1 MTAGFFQLFLSL
13 MPNMP
18 SVCSVKW
25 HSSTEMMRIMS
36 VILMVFIAAPLSHSD
51 PLPDCALNVS
61 ISVDGHDG
69 PKCLNGTIPCKTL
82 GHAFNCTIKDSTT
95 FTIGPGS
102 FTLSTSLGS
111 IYNTSFAHINDMTI
125 AGAGPTES
133 IINCN
138 SSITGNSRGFGFAFV
153 NMTNVKI
160 FNLSFVRCG
169 EMRPSTSIAKPAD
182 TSHAQF
188 FVGVY
193 IWRCTNVTMD
203 HIHINNTEGVG
214 LVVYETGG
222 RVSVSHSVFYNNA
235 IPLHALSDP
244 QLANGGGGVNVEFPY
259 CPPGRFDGPCNQ
271 TIISNS
277 EYHFKHCVFLNNT
290 AYGYYQKESSKISQ
304 TDNDHQLFGRGGGLC
319 IFFSGYAGNVDSNII
334 ILENSTFEGNE
345 AAYGGGLYVDFT
357 DETGGTVTINKNSY
371 FIQNSCSQLS
381 ADLLLGGGGGV
392 RFAVTSLNGYAAGLL
407 DLSDTHFVQNKAY
420 LGGGLLT
427 IFNLFNPKIASAI
440 LLTNSTWEGN
450 TAHLGSAVCLYTT
463 APQAVIAEVSGC
475 FFKDQSIVKYEPQL
489 NTHTEGYGTVYVF
502 NTNVAWQGE
511 NRFLSN
517 VGSGLVVVGGL
528 MAFSD
533 QIVFDSN
540 VAANGGGIAI
550 YAHGILE
557 LSDNSL
563 VHFINNSATA
573 GGAIYV
579 QSSGGWEQECFVQ
592 FESNKPPS
600 TWSKQNLSIY
610 FCDNS
615 AVVGGSDIYSSSVVP
630 CLWYDNETNLSD
642 PRFVF
647 KPPYWSAFE
656 YCNNSQSDNSV
667 STGTTRFAPHGNQTQ
682 VDIIGIPG
690 QFYNLLNYFTP
701 EDDMDVNVSSVFSV
715 RPSINNANASIM
727 VLPGSTYTSG
737 LVRFSKKSGSA
748 SSKDVMEVRTLT
760 EPIIIIRINVS
771 LLECPPGSHF
781 SDSECVCSSTVQ
793 KGYLPGLNCSGGG
806 DVNITVALSPDY
818 WFGYIN
824 YPNDN
829 QHPASGPCPPK
840 YCSGLGNINISDLY
854 VHNKSF
860 CPPGSSGVLC
870 SECSCGVH
878 VLSETLHC
886 CNQTECGSLST
897 VGAWFLWVSIELGFT
912 TLIVCF
918 ILIFDVKILGG
929 ELCSFVFFCQIL
941 HSLNLL
947 YCADCYHWPNVLGVF
962 KTLYGLWNLRFFSGL
977 PVNIC
982 IKDWNAIELLA
993 LEYIFAFYPFL
1004 LILLIGLV
1012 FYFQEQGWCCSC
1024 SYRLFISANRGLY
1037 RFRRFLASRTS
1048 LIHGIATCLVL
1059 TYGKL
1064 AYISLSI
1071 LTPITLSVP
1080 VGSNHTTTP
1089 GPLLSLYRAYYHGD
1103 WVYFGGQY
1111 HVYFGLLA
1119 IAVVIVFIILPP
1131 LFLMSYPVLPR
1142 VVGKCS
1148 HKVGTRLNNLYRRR
1162 TVFYLLDIFQAHYH
1176 KEFLFFACVWF
1187 VYRLVL
1193 YINDA
1198 FNEDVSLTLT
1208 IQVLCGAVFLLF
1220 HSILQP
1226 YKRRVYN
1233 IIDSLFFVNIIA
1245 ISTVLLCSQST
1256 VIPKDILEVLL
1267 YILLVLPYLYFLL
1280 FVGYKVIRQVFTWCR
1295 LCRGGDG
1302 EQARLNREEG
1312 NREDYES
1319 IRGSHG
1325 DGENE
1330 WVREELIYDD
1340 YDDDIESH
1348 METSGQKTG
1357 SLDGGDKKVLEM
1369 SVTAKSTN

>member
-1 MTAGFFQLFLSL
+1 MTAGSFQPFLSL

-18 SVCSVKW
+18 SVRRVKW
-25 HSSTEMMRIMS
+25 HSSTEMMWIMS
-36 VILMVFIAAPLSHSD
+36 VVLVVLIAAPLSHSD
-51 PLPDCALNVS
+51 PLPDCALNIS
-61 ISVDGHDG
+61 ISVDGHNG
-69 PKCLNGTIPCKTL
+69 PECLDGTIPCRTL
-82 GHAFNCTIKDSTT
+82 DYAFSKCTIKNSTT

-102 FTLSTSLGS
+102 FTLSTNLGS

-125 AGAGPTES
+125 AGVGPSES

-160 FNLSFVRCG
+160 SNLSFVRCG
-169 EMRPSTSIAKPAD
+169 EMRPSTSIAKPLD
-182 TSHAQF
+182 TSYAQF
-188 FVGVY
+188 FVAVY

-203 HIHINNTEGVG
+203 HIHINDTEGIG
-214 LVVYETGG
+214 LVMYETGG

-235 IPLHALSDP
+235 IPLHARSDP

-259 CPPGRFDGPCNQ
+259 CPPGHFDSSCDPKILN
-271 TIISNS
+271 IS
-277 EYHFKHCVFLNNT
+277 EYHFNHCVFLNNT

-304 TDNDHQLFGRGGGLC
+304 TVNDHQSFGRGGGLS
-319 IFFSGYAGNVDSNII
+319 IFFSGFTADVDVNI
-334 ILENSTFEGNE
+334 ENSTFEGNE
-345 AAYGGGLYVDFT
+345 AAYGGGLNVDFI
-357 DETGGTVTINKNSY
+357 DGPYSSVVTISNNSY

-381 ADLLLGGGGGV
+381 KDLLFGGGGGV
-392 RFAVTSLNGYAAGLL
+392 RVAVISLDGSVAAADQINLC
-407 DLSDTHFVQNKAY
+407 DTHFVQNKAY
-420 LGGGLLT
+420 LGGGLLSNYVSV
-427 IFNLFNPKIASAI
+427 IQLID
-440 LLTNSTWEGN
+440 STWEGN
-450 TAHLGSAVCLYTT
+450 TAHLGSAVCLHTDVQQVVG
-463 APQAVIAEVSGC
+463 AFIQGC
-475 FFKDQSIVKYEPQL
+475 CFKDQSIEYEPQL

-502 NTNVAWQGE
+502 NTNVLWVGKNQ
-511 NRFLSN
+511 FLNN
-517 VGSGLVVVGGL
+517 VGSGLVVVGGV
-528 MAFSD
+528 MTFDEHST
-533 QIVFDSN
+533 IVFDSN

-550 YAHGILE
+550 YANGILE
-557 LSDNSL
+557 PGAYSS

-573 GGAIYV
+573 GGGIYV

-592 FESNKPPS
+592 LQSDASPS
-600 TWSKQNLSIY
+600 TWSYNNINIY

-615 AVVGGSDIYSSSVVP
+615 AVVGGSDIYLSSVVP
-630 CLWYDNETNLSD
+630 CLWYDDTEKNLSN

-656 YCNNSQSDNSV
+656 YCNNNQSDNSI
-667 STGTTRFAPHGNQTQ
+667 STGTTRFVPPGNQTQ
-682 VDIIGIPG
+682 VDISAIPG

-701 EDDMDVNVSSVFSV
+701 EDDMDVDVSSAFSV
-715 RPSINNANASIM
+715 RPSINNVDASVM

-737 LVRFSKKSGSA
+737 PVRFSKKSGSA

-760 EPIIIIRINVS
+760 EPIVIIRVNVS

-781 SDSECVCSSTVQ
+781 SDDSECMCSSTGQ
-793 KGYLPGLNCSGGG
+793 KGYLPGLDCSGGG
-806 DVNITVALSPDY
+806 DVNITVALRPDY

-829 QHPASGPCPPK
+829 HHPASGPCPSK
-840 YCSGLGNINISDLY
+840 YCSGFSSINISDLY

-870 SECSCGVH
+870 GNCSCGVH

-886 CNQTECGSLST
+886 CSQGECGSLST

-912 TLIVCF
+912 TLIVGF
-918 ILIFDVKILGG
+918 ILIFDVRILSG

-947 YCADCYHWPNVLGVF
+947 YCTDCYHWPDVLSVF

-1024 SYRLFISANRGLY
+1024 GHRLFISANRGLY
-1037 RFRRFLASRTS
+1037 KFRRFLASRTS

-1080 VGSNHTTTP
+1080 DSSNHTIT
-1089 GPLLSLYRAYYHGD
+1089 PLLSLHRAYYHGD
-1103 WVYFGGQY
+1103 WVYFGDQY

-1119 IAVVIVFIILPP
+1119 IAVVIVFVILPP

-1142 VVGKCS
+1142 VVSKCS
-1148 HKVGTRLNNLYRRR
+1148 NKVGTRLNNLYRRR

-1176 KEFLFFACVWF
+1176 KELLFFAGVWF

-1198 FNEDVSLTLT
+1198 FNPDVSSTLT
-1208 IQVLCGAVFLLF
+1208 IQVLCGVVFHLF

-1226 YKRRVYN
+1226 YKRRLYN

-1245 ISTVLLCSQST
+1245 ISTVLLYSQST
-1256 VIPKDILEVLL
+1256 VIPKEILEAIL
-1267 YILLVLPYLYFLL
+1267 YILLSLPYLYFLV
-1280 FVGYKVIRQVFTWCR
+1280 FIGYKVVRQVFTWCGV
-1295 LCRGGDG
+1295 CRGGDG

-1319 IRGSHG
+1319 IQGSHG

-1340 YDDDIESH
+1340 YDDDIESQ

-1357 SLDGGDKKVLEM
+1357 SLDVRDEVIEM
-1369 SVTAKSTN
+1369 SLTAKSTN

>member
-1 MTAGFFQLFLSL
+1 MA
-13 MPNMP
+13 
-18 SVCSVKW
+18 SVRCVKW
-25 HSSTEMMRIMS
+25 HSSTEMMQIMS
-36 VILMVFIAAPLSHSD
+36 VVLMVLIAAPLSHSD
-51 PLPDCALNVS
+51 PLPDCASNVS

-69 PKCLNGTIPCKTL
+69 HKCLNGIIPCKTL
-82 GHAFNCTIKDSTT
+82 DYAFSNCTIKDSTT

-160 FNLSFVRCG
+160 SNLSFVRCG
-169 EMRPSTSIAKPAD
+169 EMRPSTSIAKPSD
-182 TSHAQF
+182 TSYAHF

-193 IWRCTNVTMD
+193 IWRCTNVAMD
-203 HIHINNTEGVG
+203 HIHINDTEGVG
-214 LVVYETGG
+214 LVIYETGG
-222 RVSVSHSVFYNNA
+222 RVSVSHSVFYNNT
-235 IPLHALSDP
+235 IPVHARSDP

-259 CPPGRFDGPCNQ
+259 CPPGRFDVPCNQ

-277 EYHFKHCVFLNNT
+277 EYHFKQCVFLNNT

-304 TDNDHQLFGRGGGLC
+304 TNNDHQSFGRGGGLC
-319 IFFSGYAGNVDSNII
+319 IFFSVYSELYSWT
-334 ILENSTFEGNE
+334 ILINNSTFKGNE
-345 AAYGGGLYVDFT
+345 AAYGGGLYVEFSVDT
-357 DETGGTVTINKNSY
+357 SSQLTVNNSY
-371 FIQNSCSQLS
+371 FIANSCSYNLS
-381 ADLLLGGGGGV
+381 KDSLGGGGGARV
-392 RFAVTSLNGYAAGLL
+392 ALSKSTNIRGSEFAFYHTFFL
-407 DLSDTHFVQNKAY
+407 QNKAIV
-420 LGGGLLT
+420 GGGLLV
-427 IFNLFNPKIASAI
+427 IASVF
-440 LLTNSTWEGN
+440 LNVRLSNTFWEGN
-450 TAHLGSAVCLYTT
+450 IAHYGSAVCLYGIGGDR
-463 APQAVIAEVSGC
+463 AVLLITDCC
-475 FFKDQSIVKYEPQL
+475 FRYQTIEYEHQS
-489 NTHTEGYGTVYVF
+489 NTHTEGYGTVYSYNSEVRLLGK
-502 NTNVAWQGE
+502 NT
-511 NRFLSN
+511 FSSN
-517 VGSGLVVVGGL
+517 IGSGLVIVGSEAGFYGL
-528 MAFSD
+528 TLFH
-533 QIVFDSN
+533 SN
-540 VAANGGGIAI
+540 IATNGGGIAI
-550 YAHGILE
+550 YCNGYITLHF
-557 LSDNSL
+557 NSTIS
-563 VHFINNSATA
+563 FINNSATF
-573 GGAIYV
+573 GGGICV
-579 QSSGGWEQECFVQ
+579 LSTGGLVQECFVRYVLEP
-592 FESNKPPS
+592 FFWTRNVLPS
-600 TWSKQNLSIY
+600 QWKANIS
-610 FCDNS
+610 FCNNS
-615 AVVGGSDIYSSSVVP
+615 ALVGGSDIYLPSVIP
-630 CLWYDNETNLSD
+630 CLWYDDNETNLSN

-667 STGTTRFAPHGNQTQ
+667 STGTTKYVLPGNQTQ
-682 VDIIGIPG
+682 IDIIAIPG
-690 QFYNLLNYFTP
+690 QFYDLVHYFTP
-701 EDDMDVNVSSVFSV
+701 EDDVNTTINTPFSV

-737 LVRFSKKSGSA
+737 PVRFSKKSGST

-760 EPIIIIRINVS
+760 EPIVIIRINVS

-806 DVNITVALSPDY
+806 DVNITVALRPDY

-829 QHPASGPCPPK
+829 HHPASGPCPPN
-840 YCSGLGNINISDLY
+840 YCSSLSSIIISDLY
-854 VHNKSF
+854 DLNKSF

-870 SECSCGVH
+870 GKCSCGIH

-886 CNQTECGSLST
+886 CRQAECGSLST
-897 VGAWFLWVSIELGFT
+897 VGAWFLWVSIGLGFS

-918 ILIFDVKILGG
+918 ILIFDVKILSG

-947 YCADCYHWPNVLGVF
+947 YFADCYHWPKVLGVF

-977 PVNIC
+977 SVNIC

-1012 FYFQEQGWCCSC
+1012 FYFQEQGWCCLC
-1024 SYRLFISANRGLY
+1024 GHRLFISANRGLY
-1037 RFRRFLASRTS
+1037 KFRRFLASRTS

-1089 GPLLSLYRAYYHGD
+1089 LLSLYRAYYHGD

-1131 LFLMSYPVLPR
+1131 LFLMSYPVLPK
-1142 VVGKCS
+1142 VVSKCS
-1148 HKVGTRLNNLYRRR
+1148 NKVGSRLNNLYRRR

-1176 KEFLFFACVWF
+1176 KELMFFAGVWF

-1198 FNEDVSLTLT
+1198 FNEDVSLTLA
-1208 IQVLCGAVFLLF
+1208 IQVFCGAVFLLF
-1220 HSILQP
+1220 HSVLQP
-1226 YKRRVYN
+1226 YKRRRYN
-1233 IIDSLFFVNIIA
+1233 VIDSLFFVNIIA

-1256 VIPKDILEVLL
+1256 VIRKDILEVLL

-1280 FVGYKVIRQVFTWCR
+1280 FIGYKAVRQVFTWRR

-1312 NREDYES
+1312 NRQDYES

-1348 METSGQKTG
+1348 NMETSGQKTG
-1357 SLDGGDKKVLEM
+1357 SLDVRDEKVLEM

>member
-36 VILMVFIAAPLSHSD
+36 VILVVLIAAPLSHSD
-51 PLPDCALNVS
+51 PLPDCASNVS

-69 PKCLNGTIPCKTL
+69 HKCLNGIIPCKTL
-82 GHAFNCTIKDSTT
+82 DYAFSNCTIKDSTT

-125 AGAGPTES
+125 VGAGPTES

-169 EMRPSTSIAKPAD
+169 QMRPSTSIANPHDSSYA
-182 TSHAQF
+182 HF

-193 IWRCTNVTMD
+193 IWRCTNVAMD
-203 HIHINNTEGVG
+203 HIHINDTEGVG
-214 LVVYETGG
+214 LVMYETGG
-222 RVSVSHSVFYNNA
+222 RVSVSHSVFYNNT
-235 IPLHALSDP
+235 IPVHARSDP
-244 QLANGGGGVNVEFPY
+244 QLANGGGGVNVEFPF
-259 CPPGRFDGPCNQ
+259 CPPIRFDGPCNQ

-277 EYHFKHCVFLNNT
+277 EYNFKHCVFLNNT

-304 TDNDHQLFGRGGGLC
+304 TDSDHQSFGRGGGLC
-319 IFFSGYAGNVDSNII
+319 IFFSGYTANVDVNI
-334 ILENSTFEGNE
+334 ENSIFEGNE
-345 AAYGGGLYVDFT
+345 AAYGGGLNVEFT
-357 DETGGTVTINKNSY
+357 DKTGNSVVTISNNSY

-381 ADLLLGGGGGV
+381 EDLLLGGGGGV
-392 RFAVTSLNGYAAGLL
+392 RVAVTSSNDLAAGEF

-420 LGGGLLT
+420 LGGGLLA
-427 IFNLFNPKIASAI
+427 IFNLLSSYAGVIE
-440 LLTNSTWEGN
+440 LTNSTWEGN
-450 TAHLGSAVCLYTT
+450 TAHLGSAVCLYSA
-463 APQAVIAEVSGC
+463 APQTEIADVKGC
-475 FFKDQSIVKYEPQL
+475 CFKDQSIEYEPQL

-502 NTNVAWQGE
+502 NTNVVWEGKNQ
-511 NRFLSN
+511 FLNN
-517 VGSGLVVVGGL
+517 VGSGLVVVGGV
-528 MAFSD
+528 MFFYTSST
-533 QIVFDSN
+533 IVFDSN

-557 LSDNSL
+557 LLPNSS

-573 GGAIYV
+573 GGGIFV
-579 QSSGGWEQECFVQ
+579 QSSGGWEQECFIQSWFDV
-592 FESNKPPS
+592 SPN
-600 TWSKQNLSIY
+600 TWSDNNINIF

-630 CLWYDNETNLSD
+630 CLWYDDNETNLSN

-682 VDIIGIPG
+682 VDISVIPG

-701 EDDMDVNVSSVFSV
+701 EDDMDVNVNSTFSV

-737 LVRFSKKSGSA
+737 PVRFSKKSGST

-760 EPIIIIRINVS
+760 EPIVIIRINVS

-806 DVNITVALSPDY
+806 DVNITVALRPDY

-829 QHPASGPCPPK
+829 HHPASGPCPSK

-854 VHNKSF
+854 DYNKSF

-870 SECSCGVH
+870 GECSCGVH

-886 CNQTECGSLST
+886 CNQTECGTLST
-897 VGAWFLWVSIELGFT
+897 VSAWFLWVSIELGLT
-912 TLIVCF
+912 TLIVGV
-918 ILIFDVKILGG
+918 ILIFDVKILSG

-947 YCADCYHWPNVLGVF
+947 YCADCYHWPNVLGMF

-977 PVNIC
+977 KVNIC
-982 IKDWNAIELLA
+982 VKDWNAIELLA

-1024 SYRLFISANRGLY
+1024 GHRLFISANRGLY
-1037 RFRRFLASRTS
+1037 KFRRFLASRTS

-1080 VGSNHTTTP
+1080 VGSNHTTT
-1089 GPLLSLYRAYYHGD
+1089 PLLSLYRAYYHGD

-1142 VVGKCS
+1142 VVSKCS
-1148 HKVGTRLNNLYRRR
+1148 NKVGSRLNNLYRRR

-1176 KEFLFFACVWF
+1176 KELMFFAGVWF

-1208 IQVLCGAVFLLF
+1208 TQVLCGAVFQLL

-1245 ISTVLLCSQST
+1245 ISTVLLYSQFEST
-1256 VIPKDILEVLL
+1256 VIPKDILEAIL
-1267 YILLVLPYLYFLL
+1267 YILLSLPYMYFLV
-1280 FVGYKVIRQVFTWCR
+1280 FVGYKVVRQVFTWCR

-1312 NREDYES
+1312 NQEDYES
-1319 IRGSHG
+1319 IQGS
-1325 DGENE
+1325 GENE

-1348 METSGQKTG
+1348 NMETSGQKTG
-1357 SLDGGDKKVLEM
+1357 SLDVRDEKVLEM

>member
-1 MTAGFFQLFLSL
+1 
-13 MPNMP
+13 MPL
-18 SVCSVKW
+18 VRCVKW
-25 HSSTEMMRIMS
+25 HSSTEMMQIMS
-36 VILMVFIAAPLSHSD
+36 VVLVVLIAAPLSHSD

-61 ISVDGHDG
+61 ISVDGHNG
-69 PKCLNGTIPCKTL
+69 PECLDGTIPCQTL
-82 GHAFNCTIKDSTT
+82 DYAFSNCTIKNSTT

-102 FTLSTSLGS
+102 FALSTNLGS

-125 AGAGPTES
+125 VGAGPSES

-160 FNLSFVRCG
+160 SNLSFVRCG
-169 EMRPSTSIAKPAD
+169 EMRPSTSIAKPSD
-182 TSHAQF
+182 TSYAQF

-193 IWRCTNVTMD
+193 IWRCTNVSMV
-203 HIHINNTEGVG
+203 HIHINDTEGVG
-214 LVVYETGG
+214 LVMYETGG
-222 RVSVSHSVFYNNA
+222 RVSVSYSVFYNNA
-235 IPLHALSDP
+235 IPLHARSDP

-259 CPPGRFDGPCNQ
+259 CPPGHFAGPCNQ

-290 AYGYYQKESSKISQ
+290 GYGYYQKESSKIFQ
-304 TDNDHQLFGRGGGLC
+304 TGNHHQSFGRGGGLS
-319 IFFSGYAGNVDSNII
+319 IFFSGFTAVVDVNI
-334 ILENSTFEGNE
+334 ENSTFKGNE
-345 AAYGGGLYVDFT
+345 AVYGGGLNVDFT
-357 DETGGTVTINKNSY
+357 DETDYNVVNISKNSY

-381 ADLLLGGGGGV
+381 EDLLFGGGGGV
-392 RFAVTSLNGYAAGLL
+392 RVAVTSLYGYTAGLL
-407 DLSDTHFVQNKAY
+407 HLHDTHFVQNKAY

-427 IFNLFNPKIASAI
+427 INNLIQLI
-440 LLTNSTWEGN
+440 NSTWEGN
-450 TAHLGSAVCLYTT
+450 TAHLGSAVCLY
-463 APQAVIAEVSGC
+463 ADPQQSVSADIGGC
-475 FFKDQSIVKYEPQL
+475 CFKDQSIEYEPQL
-489 NTHTEGYGTVYVF
+489 NTHTEGYGTVYVL
-502 NTNVAWQGE
+502 NINILWKEKNQ
-511 NRFLSN
+511 FLNN
-517 VGSGLVVVGGL
+517 VGSGLVVVGGV
-528 MAFSD
+528 MIFDEHST
-533 QIVFDSN
+533 IVFDSN

-550 YAHGILE
+550 YANGILRLNE
-557 LSDNSL
+557 NSS

-573 GGAIYV
+573 GGGIYV
-579 QSSGGWEQECFVQ
+579 QSSGVWKQMCFLRTVIDM
-592 FESNKPPS
+592 PPN
-600 TWSKQNLSIY
+600 TWSDLNINIY

-615 AVVGGSDIYSSSVVP
+615 AVVGGSDIYLPSVVP
-630 CLWYDNETNLSD
+630 CLWYDDNEKNLSN

-656 YCNNSQSDNSV
+656 YCNNSQSDNYSI
-667 STGTTRFAPHGNQTQ
+667 STVTTRFALPGNQTQ
-682 VDIIGIPG
+682 VDISAIPG

-701 EDDMDVNVSSVFSV
+701 EDDMDVYVSSAFSV
-715 RPSINNANASIM
+715 RPSINNVNASIM

-737 LVRFSKKSGSA
+737 PVRFSKKSGSA

-760 EPIIIIRINVS
+760 KPIVMIRINVS
-771 LLECPPGSHF
+771 LLDCPPGSYF
-781 SDSECVCSSTVQ
+781 SDDSECMCSSTVQ
-793 KGYLPGLNCSGGG
+793 KGYLPGLDCSGGG
-806 DVNITVALSPDY
+806 DVNITVALRPDY

-824 YPNDN
+824 Y
-829 QHPASGPCPPK
+829 HYLASGPCPSK
-840 YCSGLGNINISDLY
+840 YCSGYSINISDLY
-854 VHNKSF
+854 VHSKSF

-870 SECSCGVH
+870 GNCSCGVH

-886 CNQTECGSLST
+886 CSQGECGSLST
-897 VGAWFLWVSIELGFT
+897 VGVWFLWVSIELGFT
-912 TLIVCF
+912 TLIVGF
-918 ILIFDVKILGG
+918 ILIFDVRILSG

-947 YCADCYHWPNVLGVF
+947 YCTDCYRWPDVLGVF

-1024 SYRLFISANRGLY
+1024 GHRLFISANRGLY
-1037 RFRRFLASRTS
+1037 EFRRFLASRTS

-1080 VGSNHTTTP
+1080 VSSNHTTT
-1089 GPLLSLYRAYYHGD
+1089 PLLSLYRAYYHGD

-1119 IAVVIVFIILPP
+1119 IAVVIVFVILPP

-1142 VVGKCS
+1142 VVSKCS
-1148 HKVGTRLNNLYRRR
+1148 NKVGTRLNNLYRRR

-1176 KEFLFFACVWF
+1176 KELLFFAGVWF

-1198 FNEDVSLTLT
+1198 FNEDVSSTLA
-1208 IQVLCGAVFLLF
+1208 IQVLCGVVFLLF

-1226 YKRRVYN
+1226 YKRRLYN
-1233 IIDSLFFVNIIA
+1233 IIDSLFFVDIIA
-1245 ISTVLLCSQST
+1245 ISTVLLYSQST
-1256 VIPKDILEVLL
+1256 VIPKDIREAIL
-1267 YILLVLPYLYFLL
+1267 YILLSLPYLYFLV
-1280 FVGYKVIRQVFTWCR
+1280 FIGYKVVRQVFTWCGV
-1295 LCRGGDG
+1295 CRGGDG

-1319 IRGSHG
+1319 IQGSHG

-1340 YDDDIESH
+1340 CDDDIESQ

-1357 SLDGGDKKVLEM
+1357 SLDVRDEVIEM